1 MDKDYLAKKMDKL
14 LKEEKEKLE
23 AEIKDKIEQ
32 KKALMKD
39 DEDNKK

>member
-23 AEIKDKIEQ
+23 AEIKTLKEEISQ
-32 KKALMKD
+32 KKT
-39 DEDNKK
+39 